1 MRISLCILS
10 LFLVSQSLSAQL
22 SNSDLIKVNQLSGH
36 WKYQYKVVDGDIE
49 YAYIKTYDYGNNQSK
64 GIAIDTFSV
73 HCFTYENGKKK
84 FEVRIE
90 ARDGYLEPNDLPS
103 FGSWQVIR
111 ENKRL
116 LVKFQNIYYPG
127 SGVLKK
133 ELYFISEKKLILVD
147 INGIEYHYK
156 RR

>member
-10 LFLVSQSLSAQL
+10 FLLVFQTLSAQL
-22 SNSDLIKVNQLSGH
+22 SNNDLIKVNQLSGN

-49 YAYIKTYDYGNNQSK
+49 YAYIKSYNYGSNQSQ

-73 HCFTYENGKKK
+73 HCFTYENGKNKY
-84 FEVRIE
+84 EVRIE

-103 FGSWQVIR
+103 FGTWNVIR

-127 SGVLKK
+127 SGTLKK
-133 ELYFISEKKLILVD
+133 ELFFISDKKLILVD
-147 INGIEYHYK
+147 INGIQYHYK